1 MLMIRMKYPH
11 SGHIASFLR
20 FPTLI
25 LMIVGMLGCSQIW
38 ANSDKAVST
47 NSTGNIS
54 LTPLA
59 PTADQEK
66 ASRDIARQL
75 QYAHYRSLKIDGA
88 VSSIVLDNYLKYLD
102 SQKVY
107 FSATDIKNF
116 EPYRYRLD
124 SAIKTGQLTPA
135 FDIYNTFQERI
146 VERLNYTLDLLEA
159 GVDKLDF
166 SRDETLMVDRENA
179 EWPADNAELNNLWR
193 KRIKNAVLNQRL
205 SGKSDE
211 EITKSLQKRYQSQ
224 LNRIS
229 QAKAED
235 AFQAYMNVVTNIY
248 DPHTQYFSPRGSE
261 NFNINMSLSL
271 EGIGAVLQSDNEYTK
286 VVRLV
291 PAGPADKHGILQPA
305 DRIVGVG
312 QGPEGEVVDVV
323 GWRLEEVVD
332 LIRGPKKTVVRLEV
346 IPAQAANENETR
358 LINIL
363 RDRVDLEDQ
372 SAQKKVL
379 KVNREGHDYT
389 IGIIDIPT
397 FYADFRAMQ
406 AGDPN
411 YRSTTRDVY
420 RLLDELK
427 GEGIDGLVI
436 DLRNN
441 GGGALQEAIQLTGL
455 FIQEGPTV
463 QVRTADNRVRVYD
476 DPDDSI
482 AYTGPIAVLVNRM
495 SASASEIFA
504 AAIQDYGRG
513 IIIGDQ
519 TFGKGTVQS
528 VRGLSHGQLKITEA
542 KFYRVSGGSTQHKG
556 VLPDILLPSAID
568 KTEIGEDALP
578 EALPWDQ
585 IDPVAHR
592 SYGNLNPILSY
603 LTQHHEQRMESNA
616 EYQALLQEIDFLQ
629 NSRLQTKIS
638 LNIDTRKKELDTLR
652 AKELSYVNLRREAQ
666 KESTFKTYEEYE
678 KFQEEQASLPSQ
690 SKNLDF
696 VAKESGEILV
706 DVLTGEQKIAVTK
719 G

>member
-1 MLMIRMKYPH
+1 M
-11 SGHIASFLR
+11 
-20 FPTLI
+20 
-25 LMIVGMLGCSQIW
+25 SQISTAISPPQNGSLKFQLVFLFLIGVALSTVSA
-38 ANSDKAVST
+38 ANLPSK
-47 NSTGNIS
+47 
-54 LTPLA
+54 
-59 PTADQEK
+59 TADGTLQQIALTELQPTPEQAK

-75 QYAHYRSLKIDGA
+75 QYAHYRSLKIDGSL
-88 VSSIVLDNYLKYLD
+88 SSVVLDNFIKYLD
-102 SQKVY
+102 PQRVY
-107 FSATDIKNF
+107 FTQGDIDGF
-116 EPYRYRLD
+116 EQYRYRLD
-124 SAIKTGQLTPA
+124 GAIKSGQLEPA
-135 FDIYNTFQERI
+135 FDIYNQFQERI
-146 VERLNYTLDLLEA
+146 AGRLTYVIETLDKGL
-159 GVDKLDF
+159 DKLDF
-166 SRDETLMVDRENA
+166 SKDETLQIDREKA
-179 EWPADNAELNNLWR
+179 KWPADEKELDVLWH

-205 SGKSDE
+205 SGKTDE
-211 EITKSLQKRYQSQ
+211 DIAKSLRKRYESQ

-229 QAKAED
+229 QARSED
-235 AFQAYMNVVTNIY
+235 AFQAYMNVVTNVY
-248 DPHTQYFSPRGSE
+248 DPHTQYFSPRNSE

-271 EGIGAVLQSDNEYTK
+271 EGIGAVLQSDNEFTK

-312 QGPEGEVVDVV
+312 QGADGDIVDVI

-346 IPAQAANENETR
+346 IPAQASNDNETR
-358 LINIL
+358 VINIV

-372 SAQKKVL
+372 SAQKKIL
-379 KVNREGHDYT
+379 KVNRGGQDYT

-397 FYADFRAMQ
+397 FYANFQAMQ

-420 RLLDELK
+420 RLLSELK
-427 GEGIDGLVI
+427 KENIDGLVI

-476 DPDDSI
+476 DPDDST
-482 AYTGPIAVLVNRM
+482 AYSGPLAVLVNRM

-513 IIIGDQ
+513 VIIGDQ

-556 VLPDILLPSAID
+556 VIPDILLPSAID
-568 KTEIGEDALP
+568 KKEVGEDALP

-592 SYGNLNPILSY
+592 NYGEVAPLVEALN
-603 LTQHHEQRMESNA
+603 QHHQERMDKNV
-616 EYQALLQEIDFLQ
+616 EYQALLKEIEFLKT
-629 NSRLQTKIS
+629 SKMQTEIS
-638 LNIDTRKKELDTLR
+638 LNIETRKKELDAIR
-652 AKELSYVNLRREAQ
+652 KEELDYVNLRRKARSE
-666 KESTFKTYEEYE
+666 KTFASYDEYE
-678 KFQEEQASLPSQ
+678 KFQEEQAALPETN
-690 SKNLDF
+690 KELDF
-696 VAKESGEILV
+696 VVKESGEILV
-706 DVLTGEQKIAVTK
+706 DVLTNEPKVATTEG
-719 G
+719 

>member
-1 MLMIRMKYPH
+1 MSQFSTAVPRSQKGSLKLQLL
-11 SGHIASFLR
+11 SLLLAGIALTSN
-20 FPTLI
+20 
-25 LMIVGMLGCSQIW
+25 SW
-38 ANSDKAVST
+38 ANVPTQKAEDPLQPVA
-47 NSTGNIS
+47 IS
-54 LTPLA
+54 ELQPTPE
-59 PTADQEK
+59 QEK

-75 QYAHYRSLKIDGA
+75 QYAHYRSLKIDGT

-102 SQKVY
+102 PQRVY
-107 FSATDIKNF
+107 FTKADIDEF
-116 EPYRYRLD
+116 EQYRYRLD
-124 SAIKTGQLTPA
+124 GAIKTGQLAPA
-135 FDIYNTFQERI
+135 FNIYNRFQQRI
-146 VERLNYTLDLLEA
+146 AERLTYVIQTLDTGL
-159 GVDKLDF
+159 DKLDF
-166 SRDETLMVDRENA
+166 SKNETLLINREKAHWAANL
-179 EWPADNAELNNLWR
+179 DELDTIWR
-193 KRIKNAVLNQRL
+193 KRIKNSVLNQRL
-205 SGKSDE
+205 SGKSNE
-211 EITKSLQKRYQSQ
+211 EITTSLKKRYASQ
-224 LNRIS
+224 LNRIR
-229 QAKAED
+229 QARSED
-235 AFQAYMNVVTNIY
+235 VFQSYMNVVTNVY
-248 DPHTQYFSPRGSE
+248 DPHTQYFSPRNSE

-312 QGPEGEVVDVV
+312 QGSGGDIVDVI

-346 IPAQAANENETR
+346 IPAQAANDNETR
-358 LINIL
+358 VINIV

-379 KVNREGHDYT
+379 KINRGGQEYT

-420 RLLDELK
+420 RLLYELK
-427 GEGIDGLVI
+427 KESIDGLVI

-482 AYTGPIAVLVNRM
+482 AYSGPMAVLVNRM

-556 VLPDILLPSAID
+556 VIPDILLPSAID
-568 KTEIGEDALP
+568 KEEIGEDALP

-592 SYGNLNPILSY
+592 NYGDLATLVNGLNEDHLK
-603 LTQHHEQRMESNA
+603 RMKDNA
-616 EYQALLQEIDFLQ
+616 EYQALLKEIEFLKT
-629 NSRLQTKIS
+629 SRDQKEIS
-638 LNIDTRKKELDTLR
+638 LNIETRKKELAEIR
-652 AKELSYVNLRREAQ
+652 NAELAYVNMRREARDE
-666 KESTFKTYEEYE
+666 KVFKTYADYE
-678 KFQEEQASLPSQ
+678 KFQEEQTARPND
-690 SKNLDF
+690 SKEPDF
-696 VAKESGEILV
+696 VAKETGEILV
-706 DVLTGEQKIAVTK
+706 DVLTSEQKIATTE